1 MVESSSND
9 KLSGEPKSAAST
21 ESATSEANSE
31 SSNKLEQLMA
41 DEMWIK
47 ESSAGSAE
55 ALTRFYETLLESE
68 VIVPD
73 RSNMDALTGSV
84 GADFPRA
91 SIPWFAVKGKVEE
104 GQPGADS
111 TERNIIP
118 IFCSATG
125 MELWC
130 SRQLNHSVVFFKS
143 LLQSVPNDWW
153 LCLNPG
159 SDLEKEFSPW
169 EISLLKQ
176 GLDAL
181 PEIIADWQDQQ
192 ENRSANVEPLSTDKY
207 PLVIK
212 CLKDFGNVEKR
223 VRAISALLETSQTED
238 GESRSILIGCEVSSV
253 SETELTELT
262 DRLNSSLR
270 LTTIGED
277 PFRVFTSSDEHPDPF
292 FSIFNYI
299 PAVFEREDEST

>member
-1 MVESSSND
+1 
-9 KLSGEPKSAAST
+9 
-21 ESATSEANSE
+21 
-31 SSNKLEQLMA
+31 
-41 DEMWIK
+41 
-47 ESSAGSAE
+47 
-55 ALTRFYETLLESE
+55 
-68 VIVPD
+68 
-73 RSNMDALTGSV
+73 
-84 GADFPRA
+84 
-91 SIPWFAVKGKVEE
+91 
-104 GQPGADS
+104 
-111 TERNIIP
+111 
-118 IFCSATG
+118 

-238 GESRSILIGCEVSSV
+238 GESRSILIGCELAKVT
-253 SETELTELT
+253 ETELIELT
-262 DRLNSSLR
+262 DRLNSVLR